1 MSLWSCFG
9 VASMD
14 LNCFNVSVVRCSRNS
29 RCSVL
34 SCFLSFRI
42 ASFDILFRVGQV
54 ACVELGTVGNSMV
67 GAKLRASVRRLFNWF
82 LRIGRCCGGVCSGA
96 AYVRV
101 WVRAPS
107 SRIVFRSLISFW
119 E

>member
-1 MSLWSCFG
+1 MSLWSFFG

-42 ASFDILFRVGQV
+42 ASFDIFQGGPSGL
-54 ACVELGTVGNSMV
+54 CGTWYGW
-67 GAKLRASVRRLFNWF
+67 K
-82 LRIGRCCGGVCSGA
+82 
-96 AYVRV
+96 
-101 WVRAPS
+101 
-107 SRIVFRSLISFW
+107 
-119 E
+119 